1 MLVRIDLDL
10 ACFTPAEARRQHKPE
25 FPALCLGVTGSDAAL
40 SHQAQFVFRHRSLR
54 DGDILPRNI
63 CLMFRSNTRITRVQG
78 SALPSYAGYSMAA
91 ALISSLSNAM
101 APRCC
106 RLG

>member
-1 MLVRIDLDL
+1 
-10 ACFTPAEARRQHKPE
+10 
-25 FPALCLGVTGSDAAL
+25 
-40 SHQAQFVFRHRSLR
+40 
-54 DGDILPRNI
+54 
-63 CLMFRSNTRITRVQG
+63 
-78 SALPSYAGYSMAA
+78 LPSYAGYSMAA